1 MTCVLPAETSVT
13 CTLSYPEMP
22 APNNTSSSER
32 DIVLGGREKAVV
44 ICDCDGRWSMLRLYD
59 IIESYLSAKFVQSF
73 NDIQVQASD
82 IPNAVLQF
90 TPTASHLAK
99 QCLKRA
105 HLFRPASSMSLATT
119 LLALP
124 AYHKGKMPDQEL
136 LMVFIDSLS
145 TFYQADRW
153 RIEEAKLASKAK
165 ASTNKTE
172 TGQPIPPRAN
182 LKAMTHI
189 TNAIQA
195 LQRSH
200 GVITFI
206 TNWALVMPDGKS
218 LNNYLYDCNK
228 PFYGQHLLSP
238 YPQPSHSH
246 PQTLHAAGTPT
257 SHPPFTITHHITLP
271 GTEFAILPFPVGTS
285 FADALHDEERRA
297 VVEDQRVMALVR
309 TLKTTPEGNQPNEI
323 ALGTFEFVIHDHS
336 IGVD

>member
-172 TGQPIPPRAN
+172 TGQPIPPRAD

-218 LNNYLYDCNK
+218 LNNYIYDRNK

-238 YPQPSHSH
+238 YPQSSHSH

-297 VVEDQRVMALVR
+297 VVEDQRVTALVR